1 MQMKIVEN
9 VRHERPPFELAL
21 PISWQLPKEK
31 QKNLHIKLQDRAS
44 NETFDGCMIAVC
56 SICPSVPFLSN
67 AVSSGTAIF
76 IFLFFMLGLALQRK
90 DCV

>member
-44 NETFDGCMIAVC
+44 NETFDGCMIADA
-56 SICPSVPFLSN
+56 ICPSVPFLSN
-67 AVSSGTAIF
+67 AMSSGTAIF
-76 IFLFFMLGLALQRK
+76 IFKKMLGLALQRK

>member
-9 VRHERPPFELAL
+9 VRHERPPFELVL

-31 QKNLHIKLQDRAS
+31 QKKLHIKLQDRVS

-76 IFLFFMLGLALQRK
+76 IFFLMLGLALQRK